1 MPDMDMLS
9 RVHRLPSP
17 EIKIVMRRGRRVTT
31 PELVCIWK
39 ECETIP
45 VRFAII
51 VSTKV
56 DKRATIR
63 NRIKRVLG
71 ESVRQL
77 APNMKIG
84 ADVVLIAR
92 SNSLGEST
100 EVSVGILKDLFRK
113 SGLLNKSN

>member
-1 MPDMDMLS
+1 MLPKLN
-9 RVHRLPSP
+9 RLPSP
-17 EIKIVMRRGRRVTT
+17 EIKSVERRGRRVTT
-31 PELVCIWK
+31 PELVCVWK
-39 ECETIP
+39 ELETTQM
-45 VRFAII
+45 RFAFI

-56 DKRATIR
+56 DKRATMR

-77 APNMKIG
+77 APNMNIG

-100 EVSVGILKDLFRK
+100 ERAVGILRETLQRA
-113 SGLLNKSN
+113 GLIKKSN